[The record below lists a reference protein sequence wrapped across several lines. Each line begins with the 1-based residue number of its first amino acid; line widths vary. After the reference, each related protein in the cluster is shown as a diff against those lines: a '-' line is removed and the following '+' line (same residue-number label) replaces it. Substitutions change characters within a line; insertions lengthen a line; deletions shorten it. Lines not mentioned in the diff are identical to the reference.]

1 MLELIGARQ
10 GGLRCRPPTIK
21 QTTPCTDPAADSSE
35 YIGWEIINVVYREID
50 GQMQEIGMFEG
61 CIQGGFRD
69 LDLDGT
75 PEVLTATKHPISDES
90 KNNADQ

>member
-1 MLELIGARQ
+1 MLTCTKHC
-10 GGLRCRPPTIK
+10 GGFCRISL
-21 QTTPCTDPAADSSE
+21 DSSE

-75 PEVLTATKHPISDES
+75 PEVLTATCENGESLSDTYWTLAPKIKEVLTH
-90 KNNADQ
+90 